1 MRADIPSHNEQ
12 QLLLFAQKTEIP
24 LWQELHESTRQEAL
38 RHLLQ
43 LFRPFPETVTT
54 GPVRSSGGQDE

>member
-1 MRADIPSHNEQ
+1 MRADIPSHTRQ
-12 QLLLFAQKTEIP
+12 QLLLFAQETEIP
-24 LWQELHESTRQEAL
+24 LWQDLHESTRQEAL

-54 GPVRSSGGQDE
+54 GPVRSAGGQDE